1 MQLIFVYCLDAG
13 SGLFAK
19 SCPTLVTPWTVACHA
34 PLSYELLICLVV
46 IALNRVLKIYYE
58 VMLSLKATFQFSF
71 LILTI
76 HTHTH
81 AHIYMCVYI
90 YIYTF
95 FLLACLIALNGN
107 SITVSVELLR
117 TNKLACFP

>member
-1 MQLIFVYCLDAG
+1 MQLIFVYCLDGG
-13 SGLFAK
+13 SGLVAK

-76 HTHTH
+76 HTHTRT
-81 AHIYMCVYI
+81 HIYVCIYI
-90 YIYTF
+90 YIF
-95 FLLACLIALNGN
+95 FFFSFSLSYCTEWELHH
-107 SITVSVELLR
+107 SICR
-117 TNKLACFP
+117 TIENKQT